1 VGIALAVYAFF
12 PSKQDSVQK
21 KGDEAIP
28 LHVPRETV
36 EPKPAGHID
45 SSAELQ
51 QLKNE
56 QRNLQAQ
63 LESAG
68 VLVKGLREELVKATA
83 ATPVNEDIDQLKR
96 ENMQLKDEL
105 MRKSLELD
113 KLNNQKL
120 DFNKG
125 QEENKAKLESLSK
138 ENQQL
143 LEKIKAL
150 EEKAG
155 QSGEQVPKKD
165 YDELNN
171 KLSNLTEQANKLEAA
186 TKENADLANK
196 IKLLEGQ
203 IAEYMKEE
211 ASLKAAV
218 EDSKKEGEQAVP
230 KKDFDDLDKKLSE
243 ETSKAEGLEKE
254 NSDAVNKIKLLEM
267 QIEQY
272 KKESEKAAALN
283 PKGLPVPEPQD
294 SVPRKEYEEIKKKLK
309 EAEDVLK
316 ILHGAGE

>member
-1 VGIALAVYAFF
+1 MIILLSGIFLVGIALAVYAFF
-12 PSKQDSVQK
+12 PSKQDNVQK
-21 KGDEAIP
+21 KSDEAIP

-36 EPKPAGHID
+36 EPKLSGHAD

-56 QRNLQAQ
+56 YKNLQAQ

-68 VLVKGLREELVKATA
+68 ILVNGLRAELVKATA
-83 ATPVNEDIDQLKR
+83 TAPVNEDIDQLKR

-105 MRKSLELD
+105 MRKGLELD

-120 DFNKG
+120 DFNKS
-125 QEENKAKLESLSK
+125 QDENKAKLETLTK

-150 EEKAG
+150 EEKSG
-155 QSGEQVPKKD
+155 QLGEQ
-165 YDELNN
+165 
-171 KLSNLTEQANKLEAA
+171 
-186 TKENADLANK
+186 
-196 IKLLEGQ
+196 
-203 IAEYMKEE
+203 
-211 ASLKAAV
+211 
-218 EDSKKEGEQAVP
+218 VP

-243 ETSKAEGLEKE
+243 ETSKVEGLEKE
-254 NSDAVNKIKLLEM
+254 NSDAVNEIKLLKM

-272 KKESEKAAALN
+272 KKESEKAAAL
-283 PKGLPVPEPQD
+283 KSKVLPGPEPQD